1 MTAISKELQT
11 KILRRLEF
19 NEPVSADIQTL
30 QRLYSSWC
38 MNMPFDNLRKMIAL
52 KSGNKQSLPGLDA
65 SDFFENWLENGCGAT
80 CWPMANALYELL
92 ISVGFDA
99 QRIAGY
105 MMDLGVINHGSLK
118 VFINGKYYIV
128 EAALLL
134 NQILP
139 LDGNSIINTDPLY
152 PFELE
157 KDEESYLLWLL
168 SPVTNEFF
176 YCRIICNPV
185 GFPFFDERYEASR
198 ERSVFNQSLYARRNY
213 QDKLIIIR
221 GNTHFSMTVNGLEQR
236 ALSRDEVCLA
246 LRNDIG
252 ISDNLINE
260 CVSSGCLDAS
270 FEKPS
275 DVPPP
280 PVTLKPPSQR

>member
-11 KILRRLEF
+11 KILDRLEF

-38 MNMPFDNLRKMIAL
+38 MYVPFDNLRKMIAL

-65 SDFFENWLENGCGAT
+65 PDFFENWLENGCGAT

-118 VFINGKYYIV
+118 VLINGKYYIV

-139 LDGNSIINTDPLY
+139 LDGNSIINTDPVY

-157 KDEESYLLWLL
+157 KEGESYLLWLL

-176 YCRIICNPV
+176 YCRIISSPV

-198 ERSVFNQSLYARRNY
+198 ELSVFNQSLYARRNY
-213 QDKLIIIR
+213 TDKLIIIR
-221 GNTHFSMTVNGLEQR
+221 GNSYFSMTAKGLEQR
-236 ALSRDEVCLA
+236 DLSRDEVCLA

-252 ISDNLINE
+252 ISEKLIEE

-270 FEKPS
+270 SEKPS
-275 DVPPP
+275 DVPPSSI
-280 PVTLKPPSQR
+280 TLKPPSQR